1 MRGERDARP
10 KSLLEGCFG
19 FQDRVD
25 MAGSSL
31 QLCKASPGFGRVRSG
46 LIGSDRVTIEQA
58 RTSLDKHRSFDV
70 ERSSGAHRSCEAAMQ
85 KLYLVVSL
93 DLCW

>member
-1 MRGERDARP
+1 
-10 KSLLEGCFG
+10 
-19 FQDRVD
+19 
-25 MAGSSL
+25 MAGSSP
-31 QLCKASPGFGRVRSG
+31 QLCKASPGLGRVRSG

-70 ERSSGAHRSCEAAMQ
+70 ERSSAHRSREVATQ

-93 DLCW
+93 ILAGDTGEFRN

>member
-1 MRGERDARP
+1 
-10 KSLLEGCFG
+10 
-19 FQDRVD
+19 
-25 MAGSSL
+25 MAGSSP
-31 QLCKASPGFGRVRSG
+31 QLCKASPGLGRVRSG

-70 ERSSGAHRSCEAAMQ
+70 ERSSGAHRSCEAATQ

-93 DLCW
+93 NLCW